1 MILCSFYLHRRPNEA
16 AKRKPEVVVEYN
28 KYMLGV
34 DKLEQMGSYYSFLHK
49 TIKWWRKAFF
59 FYT

>member
-34 DKLEQMGSYYSFLHK
+34 DKLGSNGQLLQFPPQDY
-49 TIKWWRKAFF
+49 
-59 FYT
+59 